1 VTAHALAVESPC
13 NGCEQR
19 PTCREE
25 CARLAPLVSR
35 VLKDSWHLTLF
46 EQRHAAKANDD
57 EDDAPCDPADE
68 DARRA
73 SLVAAL
79 QRLPSDE
86 RQGVEARAAGVTYHE
101 LARRMKRG
109 RDTLARLHAQGL
121 ARLRHLVITPTA
133 VSPSTTLFAPKE
145 NPMPRKSPRPL
156 DVVPAHALTPKVA
169 ACIHNGCNRPVSR
182 EPTTRP
188 ELRPFCAAHR
198 RRLAGLA
205 PEQVAALPSVRRT
218 KVTPDEAGV
227 ADLLSLLKE
236 RQAMV
241 HPVSPALAA
250 ALLLRNQKNRSVTT
264 REIQKLAGDM
274 AAGAWPVTNQGLGLG
289 DDGLLYDGQHRLM
302 AILHAGVTVKMLVVG
317 GLDPAAR
324 ATIDRGRTRSVGNV
338 LQMFDGEAHGPK
350 VVPWIRALV
359 SLHGRADSHLSTHA
373 AREELARYRASVD
386 WLLAHGPRARPFG
399 MAPVVAGLIYAHH
412 VLGAEVEPF
421 IRGYASGAGL
431 PEGSPALAL
440 RRLVGEGGGPRQRE
454 RTLTLKTLS
463 CVLAH
468 VRGETLLRIPSNEDG
483 YDHLVRIESGHAR
496 VSSA

>member
-1 VTAHALAVESPC
+1 MTAHALAVESPC
-13 NGCEQR
+13 NGCAQR

-35 VLKDSWHLTLF
+35 VLRDSWHLTLF

-57 EDDAPCDPADE
+57 GDDAPCDPADD

-86 RQGVEARAAGVTYHE
+86 RQVVEARAAGVTVRE
-101 LARRMKRG
+101 LARRMKRA
-109 RDTLARLHAQGL
+109 RETIARLYAQGL
-121 ARLRHLVITPTA
+121 ARLRRLVHVPTA
-133 VSPSTTLFAPKE
+133 VAPSTSLFAPKE
-145 NPMPRKSPRPL
+145 DSVPQKRTRPIDL
-156 DVVPAHALTPKVA
+156 VPAADDPTPKVA
-169 ACIHNGCNRPVSR
+169 ACSHNGCNRPLSR

-188 ELRPFCAAHR
+188 ELRPYCAAHR
-198 RRLAGLA
+198 RKLTRLS
-205 PEQVAALPSVRRT
+205 PDQVAALASARRPRIA
-218 KVTPDEAGV
+218 PDEAGV
-227 ADLLSLLKE
+227 ADLLRLLKE
-236 RQAMV
+236 RQALV
-241 HPVSPALAA
+241 HPVTPALAA
-250 ALLLRNQKNRSVTT
+250 ALLLRNRKNRSVSA

-274 AAGAWPVTNQGLGLG
+274 AAGAWPVNNQGLGIG
-289 DDGLLYDGQHRLM
+289 EDGLLYDGQHRLM
-302 AILHAGVTVKMLVVG
+302 AVLHAGVTVNMLVVG
-317 GLDPAAR
+317 GLDEAAR

-338 LQMFDGEAHGPK
+338 LQMFDGETHGPK
-350 VVPWIRALV
+350 VVPWIRSLV

-386 WLLAHGPRARPFG
+386 WLLAHGPRARPFC

-454 RTLTLKTLS
+454 RTLTLKTLM
-463 CVLAH
+463 CVMAH
-468 VRGETLLRIPSNEDG
+468 VRGETLLRIPPNEDG
-483 YDHLVRIESGHAR
+483 YDHLVRIESGR
-496 VSSA
+496 S